1 MLPLSTTPV
10 APLVALGIIFWTL
23 QGGIVI
29 APVRRATAY
38 SGLHDVPAWG
48 AVLASSAALYAAFL
62 KDGETSGRQA
72 VMRSGAAGGR
82 G

>member
-1 MLPLSTTPV
+1 M
-10 APLVALGIIFWTL
+10 ALGIIFWTL

-48 AVLASSAALYAAFL
+48 AVLASSAALYAAF
-62 KDGETSGRQA
+62 S
-72 VMRSGAAGGR
+72 
-82 G
+82 